1 LRNNNGAT
9 RDASGRLIRFGLGAA
24 SSSLTRVC
32 TSPDLVGIGPNGR
45 FMGIECKRPGWIWR
59 GTPRERAQMTFI
71 IQIIFRGGIGGFVTS
86 GEEFETLVAFYQRL
100 ADNKQHG

>member
-1 LRNNNGAT
+1 
-9 RDASGRLIRFGLGAA
+9 
-24 SSSLTRVC
+24 
-32 TSPDLVGIGPNGR
+32 
-45 FMGIECKRPGWIWR
+45 
-59 GTPRERAQMTFI
+59 MTFI